1 MLRYLRITFVLQLLT
16 MGRLVTTAV
25 TNHNAL
31 RVGLK
36 PQSLVVKIV
45 LLFHTMA
52 ELVIRI
58 ASIAACLIQMKLD
71 ALMEQPLALMVVVEL
86 ELVV

>member
-25 TNHNAL
+25 TNRNVLLAASKL
-31 RVGLK
+31 
-36 PQSLVVKIV
+36 QSLAEKLVQP
-45 LLFHTMA
+45 LHTMA

-58 ASIAACLIQMKLD
+58 GSIAACLIQMKLD